1 MSEDKLTIKYDGEDR
16 EVVMLYN
23 TLLLCADL
31 FKETLGALIS
41 SEGDVE
47 DEAIMEKAI
56 TGLAFD
62 FKIQRKLF
70 SIFLGKV
77 DGEGQITEYVD
88 LSKVDKDSAS
98 DLASWCMG
106 HVIGFFMKFSV
117 SSQKHLEKTTQELEK
132 NLKSG
137 KV

>member
-1 MSEDKLTIKYDGEDR
+1 MSEDKLIIKYDGEDR

-31 FKETLGALIS
+31 FKETLGALIN
-41 SEGDVE
+41 EGDVE
-47 DEAIMEKAI
+47 DEAVMQK
-56 TGLAFD
+56 TLTSLAFD

-88 LSKVDKDSAS
+88 LSKVNIDSAS

-132 NLKSG
+132 NLKLG
-137 KV
+137 KA

>member
-1 MSEDKLTIKYDGEDR
+1 MSEDKLIIKYDGEDR

-31 FKETLGALIS
+31 FKETLGTLI

-47 DEAIMEKAI
+47 DEAVMQKAI

-88 LSKVDKDSAS
+88 LSKVNIDSAS